1 MPSNFP
7 TSPTVGQT
15 YTYNSRTWIWDG
27 SSWNPYLTSPSIK
40 YGTYANLPATCNA
53 GDLYYSSDHPHY
65 FIATA
70 TNTWQTFF
78 QGVPVTVPTASNFS
92 TQVNIGSAT
101 FTQIGKFAV
110 LTDPRTSGGYAIFLK
125 SLPSAPYTIETS
137 FSAHMNASN
146 YRECCLILRSSS
158 TSRFISFS
166 WVSNA
171 VDTGTIG
178 LAKFTNE
185 TSYNSSYTPT
195 DPFRSAYYPLIHFKI
210 VDNGTNRIYYYSLDG
225 YNWIQLLSTTNTDWT
240 TPNQIGFGSQAAS
253 SLSPSKLVVYSYKE
267 Y

>member
-101 FTQIGKFAV
+101 FTQQGKYAV
-110 LTDPRTSGGYAIFLK
+110 LTNPNTSGGYSYFLK
-125 SLPSAPYTIETS
+125 SLPAAPYTIETS
-137 FSAHMNASN
+137 FSAHMNPAN
-146 YRECCLILRSSS
+146 YRECSLILHSSA
-158 TSRFISFS
+158 TNRVINVG
-166 WVSNA
+166 WVSNLGD
-171 VDTGTIG
+171 VGVIG
-178 LAKFTNE
+178 LTKWTNY
-185 TSYNSSYTPT
+185 TSYNSTYTLT
-195 DPFRSAYYPLIHFKI
+195 NNFRSMYYPIIHFKI
-210 VDNGTNRIYYYSLDG
+210 VDNGTNRIYYHSLDG
-225 YNWIQLLSTTNTDWT
+225 YNWRQLLSTTNTDWT
-240 TPNQIGFGSQAAS
+240 TPNQIGFGSQAAGAVTPDT
-253 SLSPSKLVVYSYKE
+253 LIVYSYKE